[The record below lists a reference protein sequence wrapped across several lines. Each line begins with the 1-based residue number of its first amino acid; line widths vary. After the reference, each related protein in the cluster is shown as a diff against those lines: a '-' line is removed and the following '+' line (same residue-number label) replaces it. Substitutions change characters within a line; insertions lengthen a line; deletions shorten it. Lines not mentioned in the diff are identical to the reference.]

1 MNIGDTISK
10 LRKEKGITQQDLASK
25 LNVSPKTISS
35 WENNRNI
42 PSIDMLILLSNEL
55 NTNIDVLLDLNA
67 ENKQEK
73 SKLYEKK
80 SFKDNLIKV
89 IIIGIIFVIPILF
102 FWYAGY
108 ITIAAYTAHIWA
120 FENSNLIETSH
131 MMTNLFTSFVIEYF
145 IYLIIIFINYILY
158 NKKHTYILLVINTI
172 ILAILALNWFDYA
185 LIILLI
191 LIIIEI
197 ILAITKSQKSLFYL
211 NIITAILSLII
222 YIVTIFTKGLIDLD
236 YIIFA
241 IASIIGIYWAITK
254 INA

>member
-80 SFKDNLIKV
+80 SFKRDDISC
-89 IIIGIIFVIPILF
+89 G
-102 FWYAGY
+102 
-108 ITIAAYTAHIWA
+108 
-120 FENSNLIETSH
+120 SCR
-131 MMTNLFTSFVIEYF
+131 
-145 IYLIIIFINYILY
+145 
-158 NKKHTYILLVINTI
+158 LLRYDEPCHG
-172 ILAILALNWFDYA
+172 LAN
-185 LIILLI
+185 
-191 LIIIEI
+191 
-197 ILAITKSQKSLFYL
+197 
-211 NIITAILSLII
+211 
-222 YIVTIFTKGLIDLD
+222 G
-236 YIIFA
+236 
-241 IASIIGIYWAITK
+241 
-254 INA
+254 